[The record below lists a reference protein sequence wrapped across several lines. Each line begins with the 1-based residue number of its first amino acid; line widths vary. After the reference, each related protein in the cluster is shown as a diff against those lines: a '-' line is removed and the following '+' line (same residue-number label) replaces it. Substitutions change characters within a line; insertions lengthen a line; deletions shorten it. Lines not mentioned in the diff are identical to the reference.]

1 MAIKIWKREMRIV
14 TITQDDPFYLAKN
27 IDYLIKNLPS
37 STVIAG
43 CVVTSVSPF
52 GKKESFVKKAL
63 KTFNIFGL
71 RFFLR
76 YSIRYIFAI
85 ASKENSVGAVL
96 KKHNIPR
103 IDLTSAIN
111 SPESLKR
118 IKNYSPDLLISIG
131 GNEIFKRP
139 LINLAQHGCL
149 NLHTAPLPKYRG
161 LMPSFWVLKHQ
172 EKYTA
177 VSVFYVDEGIDS
189 GPILVQEKI
198 EIKGQTQEQLI
209 NHTKKIGMNCIV
221 RAISKIQSND
231 ISTIPNDD
239 NQMTYYSFPT
249 RDDVREFRRVGAK
262 FF

>member
-1 MAIKIWKREMRIV
+1 MKIV
-14 TITQDDPFYLAKN
+14 LITQDDPFYLAKN
-27 IDYLIKNLPS
+27 IDYLIDNLPS
-37 STVIAG
+37 SSVIAG
-43 CVVTSVSPF
+43 CVITSVSPF

-71 RFFLR
+71 NFFLR
-76 YSIRYIFAI
+76 YSIRYIFAM
-85 ASKENSVGAVL
+85 ATKENKVGAVL

-103 IDLTSAIN
+103 IELTSSIN
-111 SPESLKR
+111 SAESLRR
-118 IKNYSPDLLISIG
+118 IKSYFPDLLISIG

-139 LINLAQHGCL
+139 LIDLAENGCL

-161 LMPSFWVLKHQ
+161 LMPSFWVLKNQ

-198 EIKGQTQEQLI
+198 EIKGQSQEQLI
-209 NHTKKIGMNCIV
+209 NQTKKIGMNCIV
-221 RAISKIQSND
+221 RAISKIQAND
-231 ISTIPNDD
+231 ILTLPNND
-239 NQMTYYSFPT
+239 NQMTYYTFPT
-249 RDDVREFRRVGAK
+249 KDDVRDFRRVGAR

>member
-1 MAIKIWKREMRIV
+1 MKIV
-14 TITQDDPFYLAKN
+14 LITQDDPFYLAKN

-37 STVIAG
+37 NSEIAG
-43 CVVTSVSPF
+43 CVITSVSPF

-76 YSIRYIFAI
+76 YSIRYIFAM
-85 ASKENSVGAVL
+85 ATKENKVGAVL

-103 IDLTSAIN
+103 IELTSSIN

-139 LINLAQHGCL
+139 LIDLAQHGCL

-198 EIKGQTQEQLI
+198 EIKGQSQEQLI
-209 NHTKKIGMNCIV
+209 NQTKKIGMNCIV
-221 RAISKIQSND
+221 KAISKIQAND
-231 ISTIPNDD
+231 ISKKPNDD

-249 RDDVREFRRVGAK
+249 KDDVREFRRVGAR

>member
-1 MAIKIWKREMRIV
+1 MNIII
-14 TITQDDPFYLAKN
+14 ITQDDPFYLAKN
-27 IDYLIKNLPS
+27 IDYLIKNLPYNS
-37 STVIAG
+37 VITG
-43 CVVTSVSPF
+43 CVITSVSPF

-76 YSIRYIFAI
+76 YSIRYIFAM
-85 ASKENSVGAVL
+85 ATKENKVGAVL

-103 IDLTSAIN
+103 IELTSSIN

-118 IKNYSPDLLISIG
+118 IKYYSPDLLISIG

-139 LINLAQHGCL
+139 LIDLAQHGCL

-198 EIKGQTQEQLI
+198 EIKGQSQEQLI
-209 NHTKKIGMNCIV
+209 NQTKKIGMNCIV
-221 RAISKIQSND
+221 KAISKIQAND

-249 RDDVREFRRVGAK
+249 KDDVREFRRVGAR

>member
-1 MAIKIWKREMRIV
+1 MKIV
-14 TITQDDPFYLAKN
+14 LITQDDPFYLAKN
-27 IDYLIKNLPS
+27 INYLINNLPTN
-37 STVIAG
+37 TVISG
-43 CVVTSVSPF
+43 CVITSVSPF

-63 KTFNIFGL
+63 KTFNIFGSE
-71 RFFLR
+71 FFLR
-76 YSIRYIFAI
+76 YSIRYIFAM
-85 ASKENSVGAVL
+85 ATKENKVGAVL

-103 IDLTSAIN
+103 IELTSSIN
-111 SPESLKR
+111 SAESLTR

-139 LINLAQHGCL
+139 LIDLAEYGCL

-161 LMPSFWVLKHQ
+161 LMPSFWVLKNQ

-198 EIKGQTQEQLI
+198 EIEGQSQEQLI
-209 NHTKKIGMNCIV
+209 NQTKKIGMNCIV
-221 RAISKIQSND
+221 RAISKIQAND
-231 ISTIPNDD
+231 ISIIPNDD

-249 RDDVREFRRVGAK
+249 KDDVREFRRVGAR